1 VSALV
6 SRARLSHWRRVP
18 ADAAAWFDADE
29 IARGRAY
36 NRPIERVQRVRTA
49 ISAVAAIV
57 FVVAEAGPRLV
68 RSLDVHG
75 WVFQAAVVIV
85 AFVGI
90 EFVIGPWF
98 DAWREL
104 VHDRKWE
111 LSTQTVGGFVA
122 DEIKGALV
130 ALVTTLVL
138 LIPLWAIVRATTLW
152 WLWGWLLFSAFTVA
166 LGMLYPVLIAP
177 LFNKFTPL
185 EEGPLRT
192 RIFDVARRCELD
204 VDEVL
209 VADASRRSLAGNAYV
224 AGLGSTRRVVLF
236 DTILEWPSEVVVQ
249 VVAHELGHWRHAHLR
264 RKIPIVIAIQFVLFV
279 GVWALLRW
287 NWLLDLGG
295 VTSVR
300 DPAAIPLFASLFPA
314 GFIAANL
321 VTSWLSRAD
330 ERQADIY
337 ALDVLE
343 GPDAFSDVFRRLAER
358 NKADVD
364 PSTWKRLAASHPP
377 IPERLAMAR
386 RWQEVS
392 A

>member
-1 VSALV
+1 MSMGG
-6 SRARLSHWRRVP
+6 RLSHWRRIP
-18 ADAAAWFDADE
+18 ADAASWFDAEE
-29 IARGRAY
+29 IERGRAY
-36 NRPIERVQRVRTA
+36 NRPIERLGRVRTVL
-49 ISAVAAIV
+49 SAAAAIA
-57 FVVAEAGPRLV
+57 FVVGHAGPRLIDA
-68 RSLDVHG
+68 LDVRG
-75 WVFQAAVVIV
+75 WVLQAILVVV
-85 AFVGI
+85 AFVGV
-90 EFVIGPWF
+90 EFLIGPWF

-111 LSTQTVGGFVA
+111 LSTQTSRGFLV
-122 DEIKGALV
+122 DEVKGVLV
-130 ALVTTLVL
+130 AIVMTML
-138 LIPLWAIVRATTLW
+138 LMIPLWAIVRATELW

-185 EEGPLRT
+185 EDGPLRT
-192 RIFDVARRCELD
+192 NIFEVAERCELD

-224 AGLGSTRRVVLF
+224 AGLGKTRRVVLF
-236 DTILEWPSEVVVQ
+236 DTILDWPRDVVVQ

-264 RKIPIVIAIQFVLFV
+264 RKVPVIVAIQFLLFLA
-279 GVWALLRW
+279 VWALLEW
-287 NWLLDLGG
+287 DWLLELGG
-295 VTSVR
+295 VDSVR
-300 DPAAIPLFASLFPA
+300 DPGAIPLFASLFPA
-314 GFIAANL
+314 GFVGANL

-337 ALDVLE
+337 ALDVLQQ
-343 GPDAFSDVFRRLAER
+343 PDEFSDVFRRLAER

-364 PSTWKRLAASHPP
+364 PSTWKRLVASHPP

>member
-1 VSALV
+1 MSVGGS
-6 SRARLSHWRRVP
+6 LSHWRRIP
-18 ADAAAWFDADE
+18 ADAAAWFDTEE

-36 NRPIERVQRVRTA
+36 NRPIERMGRVRTA
-49 ISAVAAIV
+49 LSGAAAIA
-57 FVVAEAGPRLV
+57 FVAGHAGPRLV

-75 WVFQAAVVIV
+75 WVLQAAVVIV

-111 LSTQTVGGFVA
+111 LSTQTPGGFVL
-122 DEIKGALV
+122 DELKGALV
-130 ALVTTLVL
+130 AIVMTLVL
-138 LIPLWAIVRATTLW
+138 LIPLWAIVRATDLW
-152 WLWGWLLFSAFTVA
+152 WLWGWLLFSVFTVA

-185 EEGPLRT
+185 DEGVLRSD
-192 RIFDVARRCELD
+192 IFEVAERCELD

-236 DTILEWPSEVVVQ
+236 DTILEWPPEIVVQ

-264 RKIPIVIAIQFVLFV
+264 RKVPVVIAIQFLLFV
-279 GVWALLRW
+279 AVWALLRW
-287 NWLLDLGG
+287 DWLLDVGG
-295 VTSVR
+295 IDSVR
-300 DPAAIPLFASLFPA
+300 DPGAIPLFASLFPA
-314 GFIAANL
+314 GFVGANL

-337 ALDVLE
+337 ALDVLRQ
-343 GPDAFSDVFRRLAER
+343 PDEFSDVFRRLAEK

-364 PSTWKRLAASHPP
+364 PSMWKRLLASHPP

-392 A
+392 T

>member
-1 VSALV
+1 MPVRS
-6 SRARLSHWRRVP
+6 SLSHWRRVP
-18 ADAAAWFDADE
+18 ADAAAWFDAEE
-29 IARGRAY
+29 IERGRAY
-36 NRPIERVQRVRTA
+36 NRPIERLGRVRTA
-49 ISAVAAIV
+49 LSAAAAIA
-57 FVVAEAGPRLV
+57 FLAGHAGPRLV

-75 WVFQAAVVIV
+75 WVLQAAVVIV

-90 EFVIGPWF
+90 EFLIGPWF

-111 LSTQTVGGFVA
+111 LSTQTAGGFVL

-130 ALVTTLVL
+130 AIVMTLVL
-138 LIPLWAIVRATTLW
+138 LVPLWAIVRATDLW
-152 WLWGWLLFSAFTVA
+152 WLWGWLLFSVFTVA

-185 EEGPLRT
+185 EDGSLRT
-192 RIFDVARRCELD
+192 NIFEVAERCELD

-236 DTILEWPSEVVVQ
+236 DTILEWPQDNVVQ

-264 RKIPIVIAIQFVLFV
+264 RKVPIVIAIQFVLFIA
-279 GVWALLRW
+279 VWALLRW
-287 NWLLDLGG
+287 NWLLDFGG
-295 VTSVR
+295 VDAAR
-300 DPAAIPLFASLFPA
+300 DPGAIPIFASLFPA
-314 GFIAANL
+314 GFVGANL
-321 VTSWLSRAD
+321 VTAWLSRAD

-337 ALDVLE
+337 ALDVLRQ
-343 GPDAFSDVFRRLAER
+343 PDEFSDVFRRLAEK

-364 PSTWKRLAASHPP
+364 PSTWKRLLASHPP

-386 RWQEVS
+386 QWQEAS
-392 A
+392 T

>member
-1 VSALV
+1 MSG
-6 SRARLSHWRRVP
+6 RLSHWRRVP

-49 ISAVAAIV
+49 LSAVAAVIFIV
-57 FVVAEAGPRLV
+57 ADAGPRLV
-68 RSLDVHG
+68 RTLDVDG
-75 WVFQAAVVIV
+75 WALQAAVVIV
-85 AFVGI
+85 AFVGL
-90 EFVIGPWF
+90 EFIIGPWF

-111 LSTQTVGGFVA
+111 LSTQTVRGFVL

-130 ALVTTLVL
+130 ALVMTLVL

-185 EEGPLRT
+185 DEGPLRT
-192 RIFDVARRCELD
+192 RIFEVARRCELD
-204 VDEVL
+204 VNEVL

-224 AGLGSTRRVVLF
+224 AGLGRTRRVVLF
-236 DTILEWPSEVVVQ
+236 DTILEWPAEVVVQ

-264 RKIPIVIAIQFVLFV
+264 RKVPVVIAIQFLLFV
-279 GVWALLRW
+279 AVWALLRW
-287 NWLLDLGG
+287 DWLLDLGG
-295 VTSVR
+295 VSSVR
-300 DPAAIPLFASLFPA
+300 DPAAIPIFASLFPA
-314 GFIAANL
+314 GFIGASL

-343 GPDAFSDVFRRLAER
+343 EPDEFSDVFRRLAEK

-386 RWQEVS
+386 QWQEVS